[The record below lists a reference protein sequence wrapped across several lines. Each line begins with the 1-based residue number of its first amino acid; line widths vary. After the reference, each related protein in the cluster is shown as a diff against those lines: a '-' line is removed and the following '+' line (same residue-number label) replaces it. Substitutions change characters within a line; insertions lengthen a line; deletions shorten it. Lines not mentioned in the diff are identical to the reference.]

1 MMTIAQIMEKMIAF
15 SEGNIHDIT
24 HLSCVWTYAKTIGE
38 LEGLDAD
45 TQFILEVAAITH
57 DIACPLCRKKYGNTN
72 GKYQEQEGAPLV
84 REFLADTG
92 MTAAQ
97 IDRVAYLVGHHHSP
111 AQIDGIDYQILME
124 ADYIVNA
131 SESGYDQ
138 QAIRTFNGSRYPA
151 DENSVWSVKMI
162 QKHCFECGTAL
173 IEKELEEEGIVP
185 YCPKCQQYRFPMYN
199 VAVSMIV
206 VDEETGKILLIQQYG
221 KPSYIL
227 VAGYV
232 NRGEAEEHAVVRE
245 VREETG
251 LEVKY
256 LRFNRTKFFE
266 PSNTLMCNF
275 TAFVRTAKAL
285 HINHEVDRCKW
296 FTPQEARENIRPNS
310 LAAEFL
316 NAYLDEVGNKPM
328 EM

>member
-1 MMTIAQIMEKMIAF
+1 
-15 SEGNIHDIT
+15 
-24 HLSCVWTYAKTIGE
+24 
-38 LEGLDAD
+38 
-45 TQFILEVAAITH
+45 
-57 DIACPLCRKKYGNTN
+57 
-72 GKYQEQEGAPLV
+72 
-84 REFLADTG
+84 
-92 MTAAQ
+92 
-97 IDRVAYLVGHHHSP
+97 
-111 AQIDGIDYQILME
+111 
-124 ADYIVNA
+124 
-131 SESGYDQ
+131 
-138 QAIRTFNGSRYPA
+138 
-151 DENSVWSVKMI
+151 MI
-162 QKHCFECGTAL
+162 QKHCFECGMAL

-251 LEVKY
+251 LEVEH

-285 HINHEVDRCKW
+285 HIPRSGPLQVVHPAGSQRKHPSQQPCSGIFECVSGRSG
-296 FTPQEARENIRPNS
+296 E
-310 LAAEFL
+310 
-316 NAYLDEVGNKPM
+316 
-328 EM
+328 

>member
-1 MMTIAQIMEKMIAF
+1 M
-15 SEGNIHDIT
+15 
-24 HLSCVWTYAKTIGE
+24 
-38 LEGLDAD
+38 
-45 TQFILEVAAITH
+45 
-57 DIACPLCRKKYGNTN
+57 
-72 GKYQEQEGAPLV
+72 
-84 REFLADTG
+84 
-92 MTAAQ
+92 
-97 IDRVAYLVGHHHSP
+97 
-111 AQIDGIDYQILME
+111 
-124 ADYIVNA
+124 
-131 SESGYDQ
+131 
-138 QAIRTFNGSRYPA
+138 
-151 DENSVWSVKMI
+151 
-162 QKHCFECGTAL
+162 
-173 IEKELEEEGIVP
+173 
-185 YCPKCQQYRFPMYN
+185 
-199 VAVSMIV
+199 
-206 VDEETGKILLIQQYG
+206 QYG

-251 LEVKY
+251 LEVEH

-266 PSNTLMCNF
+266 PSNTLMCHF